1 MTKTIIRKKSET
13 LYRLF
18 AISPGG
24 LDDVLKNEVEEIGA
38 KILDVYPG
46 GVEFEGN
53 LEIAY
58 KACLSLRTASRVLL
72 LIQDFKKIFQP
83 EELYEAIRSI
93 EWFKIFSPNCTFAV
107 YLTETNNNSRKNKV
121 NPQYMALKAKDA
133 IADHFTDRFGERP
146 DVDRQAAD
154 ISIRLH
160 LHNHI
165 LKVYLDLSGRSLHER
180 SYRTKTLEA
189 PIKEN
194 LAAGL
199 LLLAGWNKASK
210 AKTTFLDPFCGS
222 GTILIE
228 AAMIATNTPPSIFR
242 TSFGFF
248 SWRDHQPSL
257 FEKVRES
264 LKAKIEKNPDLL
276 PKMVGSDVN
285 PQALNATLQNLKNCG
300 LESVV
305 ELYQVAFEAS
315 KPPTPAGMIVTNP
328 PYGVR
333 LEEVEA
339 LKGTYQKMGSTLKHE
354 YKGWQCGVIT
364 SEMPL
369 FHAIALKP
377 SQKWKLHN
385 GNLDS
390 EFRIYK
396 MF

>member
-1 MTKTIIRKKSET
+1 MTKTIIRKKSEA

-24 LDDVLKNEVEEIGA
+24 LDEVLKKEVEQIGA

-83 EELYEAIRSI
+83 EELYDAIRSI
-93 EWFKIFSPNCTFAV
+93 EWHRIFSPNCTFAV
-107 YLTETNNNSRKNKV
+107 YFTETNNNARKNNINV
-121 NPQYMALKAKDA
+121 QYWALKSKDA
-133 IADHFTDRFGERP
+133 IADHFNDRFGERP
-146 DVDRQAAD
+146 DVDRQNPD

-180 SYRTKTLEA
+180 GYRTKTLEA

-199 LLLAGWNKASK
+199 LLLAGWDEL
-210 AKTTFLDPFCGS
+210 AKKKTPFMDPFCGS
-222 GTILIE
+222 GTLLIE
-228 AAMIATNTPPSIFR
+228 AAMIATNTPPGIQR
-242 TSFGFF
+242 THFGFY
-248 SWRDHQPSL
+248 SWRDHQPGL
-257 FEKVRES
+257 YERVRES
-264 LKAKIEKNPDLL
+264 LLAKIIKDPNQL
-276 PKMVGSDVN
+276 PLMKGSDVN
-285 PQALNATLQNLKNCG
+285 PAALKTTLGNLQNCG
-300 LESVV
+300 LDGVV
-305 ELYQVAFEAS
+305 KLYATAFEETKAET
-315 KPPTPAGMIVTNP
+315 PTGLIVSNP

-339 LKGTYQKMGSTLKHE
+339 LKKTYQALGSTLKHH
-354 YKGWQCGVIT
+354 YKGWQCAVIT
-364 SEMPL
+364 SEQPL

-377 SQKWKLHN
+377 SKKWKLHN

-390 EFRIYK
+390 EYRLYQ